1 MIAVLRTLRQPRYA
15 ALSALML
22 LVAGLCV
29 FLGTWQIAR
38 LATKRDEN
46 AALRHNDH
54 AAVAP
59 IADVLPLWGSAP
71 APSTDAIEYRR
82 VSATGTYDGTHQQ
95 LVRQRIVGGDTGYYV
110 LTPLRTAAGTALV
123 VRGFISATGVGAHE
137 TITAP
142 APPAGEVS
150 IVGRVRMAESRAD
163 KAEQLPRPQVES
175 INPSEQ
181 APRLGANV
189 FQGWL
194 QLPAGQ
200 PGTQNLVPLD
210 EPDLSNPAGGAVE
223 PQHLAYIIQ
232 WYLFAA
238 LALAAPIA
246 MARAD
251 LKRADEEYD
260 AREFDHMDGASGA
273 EVDATPVTMSEEEL
287 RAKKLADRYG
297 R

>member
-1 MIAVLRTLRQPRYA
+1 MLRTLRQPRYA

-54 AAVAP
+54 AATAP
-59 IADVLPLWGSAP
+59 ISDVLPLAGSGP
-71 APSTDAIEYRR
+71 APSTDEVEYRR
-82 VSATGTYDGTHQQ
+82 VSATGTYDATQQQ

-110 LTPLRTAAGTALV
+110 LTPLRTDGGTALV
-123 VRGFISATGVGAHE
+123 VRGFISATGVGANE
-137 TITAP
+137 KVTAP
-142 APPAGEVS
+142 APPTGPVS
-150 IVGRVRMAESRAD
+150 IVGRVRMAETRED
-163 KAEQLPRPQVES
+163 KADQLPKGQVES
-175 INPSEQ
+175 INPGEQ
-181 APRLGANV
+181 APRLGV
-189 FQGWL
+189 GVYQGWL

-200 PGTQNLVPLD
+200 PGTENLTPLA
-210 EPDLSNPAGGAVE
+210 EPDLSNPAGGAIE

-251 LKRADEEYD
+251 IKRADQDFD
-260 AREFDHMDGASGA
+260 AREFDHQDGALDS
-273 EVDATPVTMSEEEL
+273 EVAAVPAAMTEEEL